1 MDSYQL
7 NLELAEER
15 SLIEQFAA
23 EWIRTKGMA
32 DAKRAMM
39 RMGYRRGVEQV
50 PSAIPV
56 DSISGWQS
64 MVFAFFLHH
73 GLHVESLNLS
83 EERYGEKESEKFG
96 LSSNE
101 FEHSVRIKVEV
112 KDIEKV
118 RLLWPWYF
126 SGWCSGFSGSYLG
139 VDLLFRVETAPSIES
154 LNFELLGREEK
165 AWTDAHEEPLPD
177 YYRFHR
183 SSYETRSL
191 AMRLCLDRLRDMALA
206 ESPIYMQADRQDSPQ
221 FFARFVHL
229 HSSREKSELVF
240 LEAKSLDSRLFDNAL
255 ISSHNGT
262 LYISSLEAVPRKL
275 QIRLLDA
282 IQSRSFDFRM
292 IMSGSMSLSQL
303 AKEDRVLPGLLKLL
317 QGFEILVP
325 PLRMRM
331 EDLIPYS
338 KSYLHRLAPQNL
350 GKKMRFSPAILNEFL
365 HYDWPGGFTEL
376 KSVIQAMLECRSED
390 EMVLDVKHLP
400 NGFRAPDP
408 GKNGVGNF
416 FVGQTLA
423 EAERRIIL
431 TTLHHTRGNKKEAAR
446 LLNIGYNTLWRKLK
460 EYDANEM
467 RFIESPRTNLSP
479 NPSAH

>member
-7 NLELAEER
+7 NLELVEER

-39 RMGYRRGVEQV
+39 RLGYRRGMEQV
-50 PSAIPV
+50 PRAIPV
-56 DSISGWQS
+56 DSKSGWQA

-73 GLHVESLNLS
+73 GLHIETLDFR
-83 EERYGEKESEKFG
+83 EEKFG
-96 LSSNE
+96 AKESKSFGFSENE
-101 FEHSVRIKVEV
+101 RGATVKIRVEV
-112 KDIEKV
+112 KRLDQV

-126 SGWCSGFSGSYLG
+126 SGWCSGFSGAYLG
-139 VDLLFRVETAPSIES
+139 IDLLFRVETAPSLEN
-154 LNFELLGREEK
+154 LDFELLGREEK
-165 AWTDAHEEPLPD
+165 AWGKPHEEPLLD

-183 SSYETRSL
+183 SSYDTRSL

-229 HSSREKSELVF
+229 HSAREKAELVF
-240 LEAKSLDSRLFDNAL
+240 LEAKSLDSRLFDNAM
-255 ISSHNGT
+255 ISANNGT
-262 LYISSLEAVPRKL
+262 LYISSIEAIPRKL
-275 QIRLLDA
+275 QVRLLEVIA
-282 IQSRSFDFRM
+282 RREIDFRM
-292 IMSGSMSLSQL
+292 ITSGSKSLSQM
-303 AKEDRVLPGLLKLL
+303 AKDDRVLPGLVKLL

-338 KSYLHRLAPQNL
+338 KSYLQRLAPQGL
-350 GKKMRFSPAILNEFL
+350 GENIRFSPAVLNEFL

-376 KSVIQAMLECRSED
+376 KSVIQAMLEVRSED
-390 EMVLDVKHLP
+390 DMVLDVKHLP
-400 NGFRAPDP
+400 NSFRAPDP

-431 TTLHHTRGNKKEAAR
+431 TTLHHTRGNKREAAK
-446 LLNIGYNTLWRKLK
+446 LLSIGYNTLWRKLK
-460 EYDANEM
+460 EYDTLELRKVM
-467 RFIESPRTNLSP
+467 PDQP
-479 NPSAH
+479 HV